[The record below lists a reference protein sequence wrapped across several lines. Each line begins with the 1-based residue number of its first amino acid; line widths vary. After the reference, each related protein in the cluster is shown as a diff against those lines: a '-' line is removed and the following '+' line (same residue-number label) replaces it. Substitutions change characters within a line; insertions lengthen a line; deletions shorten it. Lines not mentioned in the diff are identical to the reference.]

1 MPTMIA
7 VRTVVSDCKEI
18 GLSTGAAKRAEQ
30 NGPSEQSNVRFA
42 DGVEEFRPE
51 PGRPTRDVKSA
62 QANAELE
69 EMTPEAREEIRRL
82 AMSQQK
88 SRIQEQRA
96 SHFAY
101 DTFSLPASRVSHAET
116 RFHTREVQEGHDC

>member
-1 MPTMIA
+1 MIA
-7 VRTVVSDCKEI
+7 VRTIVSDCKEI
-18 GLSTGAAKRAEQ
+18 GLSSGAAKPAEQ
-30 NGPSEQSNVRFA
+30 NGPSEKSNVRFA
-42 DGVEEFRPE
+42 EGREEFRPE
-51 PGRPTRDVKSA
+51 PGQPTRDLKAA

-101 DTFSLPASRVSHAET
+101 DTFSLPASRVSHAKISS
-116 RFHTREVQEGHDC
+116 HTPVKQERHDC